1 MLKDSAENKSIQNF
15 VQLSPSITFGDAH
28 VKEEADINKIIS
40 KIETYMDEEIANS
53 AEGVYG
59 Y

>member
-1 MLKDSAENKSIQNF
+1 MLRKKSIQNF
-15 VQLSPSITFGDAH
+15 IKLSPSITFGDTH

-53 AEGVYG
+53 AKGVYS